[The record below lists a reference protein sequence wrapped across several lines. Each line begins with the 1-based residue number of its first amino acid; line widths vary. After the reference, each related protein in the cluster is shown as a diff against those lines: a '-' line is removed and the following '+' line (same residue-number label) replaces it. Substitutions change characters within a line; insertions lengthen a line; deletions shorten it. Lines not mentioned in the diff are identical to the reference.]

1 MDKVTH
7 FEIPT
12 DDKAKSANFYEA
24 VFGWQI
30 AEVPVQMNGG
40 TGKYTTATTT
50 DTDPKTMAPK
60 EPGGINGA
68 LIERNDKFQA
78 PVVTVTVDSI
88 DNHLDKVEET
98 GGKVIEGKQ
107 NIENMGSYAYV
118 SDPSGNVIGL
128 WEDAVRGAA

>member
-7 FEIPT
+7 FEIP
-12 DDKAKSANFYEA
+12 AKNKQESANFYEA
-24 VFGWQI
+24 VFGWRI

-40 TGKYTTATTT
+40 TGSYTTATTT
-50 DTDPKTMAPK
+50 NTDQTTMTPT
-60 EPGGINGA
+60 EPGSINGA
-68 LIERNDKFQA
+68 LVDRNDKIKA

-98 GGKVIEGKQ
+98 GGTVIEGKQ

-128 WEDAVRGAA
+128 WEDTPKKAA